1 MRSDAFDQQ
10 RELRMKEEREGG
22 GGGGGVWGVR
32 GGEGKDLGMRVVW
45 RTAVI
50 MIMKPAVVRT
60 HVEEDDADE
69 ALGRGNDRPQ

>member
-1 MRSDAFDQQ
+1 M
-10 RELRMKEEREGG
+10 EEGCRGCGVGG
-22 GGGGGVWGVR
+22 A
-32 GGEGKDLGMRVVW
+32 GEGKDLGMRVVW

-60 HVEEDDADE
+60 HVEEDEADE

>member
-1 MRSDAFDQQ
+1 M
-10 RELRMKEEREGG
+10 EEGCRGCRGG
-22 GGGGGVWGVR
+22 GGQ
-32 GGEGKDLGMRVVW
+32 DLGMRVVW

>member
-1 MRSDAFDQQ
+1 M
-10 RELRMKEEREGG
+10 EEGCRGCRGG
-22 GGGGGVWGVR
+22 E
-32 GGEGKDLGMRVVW
+32 GEGKDLGMRVVW

-60 HVEEDDADE
+60 HVEEDEADE